1 MGLPKT
7 TICLVALA
15 IVFGH
20 PCDRAR
26 ADCPGAEI
34 TLHAGLEDE
43 FALPPE
49 PTAPSPEL
57 LSYMEEFWPQ
67 PPTRQFDTPGN
78 DLALIHTFTGWSG
91 PVCGAML
98 KIRLA
103 AQSSGL
109 SSNDGIWLSLVGG
122 TDLFHAFHYW
132 TTIANVT
139 GSWGPGSVATVVL
152 DLSALPPFYEFPTN
166 ILDVLSDGSLELLVE
181 DDTAV
186 DSAAL
191 QVCPC
196 PVAIER
202 TSWGRVKT
210 LYRGLSGG
218 EPR

>member
-1 MGLPKT
+1 MRLLQT
-7 TICLVALA
+7 TIFLIALA
-15 IVFGH
+15 IVLGH

-34 TLHAGLEDE
+34 LFPAGLEDE
-43 FALPPE
+43 FAPPPE
-49 PTAPSPEL
+49 PTDPSPEF
-57 LSYMEEFWPQ
+57 LSYMDEFWPE

-91 PVCGAML
+91 PVCGARL

-122 TDLFHAFHYW
+122 PDLFHAFQYW

-152 DLSALPPFYEFPTN
+152 DLSALPPHDEFPTN

-186 DSAAL
+186 DSATL
-191 QVCPC
+191 QICSCP
-196 PVAIER
+196 AAAEA
-202 TSWGRVKT
+202 TSWARIKA
-210 LYRGLSGG
+210 LYTGPSGSL
-218 EPR
+218 PR